1 VAWQRAAVA
10 LAISCIVL
18 LAVPSYLLGREL
30 FGDGTAWLASLM
42 VVTHPLCSAIVANAL
57 CEGTFLLLWMWGLW
71 AAVRFLREGR
81 FVWLPVTIGFG
92 VLAYLSRPEGM
103 LLPLAMIASLGILPL
118 HRSTRINWPRW
129 WRAVAFLSLGSL
141 AIAGPYMAL
150 KGSLGTKPG
159 IARVLGLAP
168 ASPPGAPERERPMT
182 ADQSP
187 IQTYRLATSRMVK
200 VVRDGVSIPLLP
212 LAVLGIVMTRR
223 GPARARIWLFLGVI
237 LFASAIA
244 LVRLH
249 ATGGYCSVLHG
260 LIPTMILT
268 LAAAHGLSWVMQRIS
283 LSGARL
289 GLPERQFVPGPAV
302 WLVVLGIL
310 IVPPRLAESSHVT
323 AGPFSVY
330 RDAGAWL
337 AQNARGE
344 GRILDLTDWSLY
356 FSQCDG
362 YRFAQANEAPA
373 DPRTRWVVIRKL
385 HLSGQWNYSK
395 VVRELVRD
403 RDPVAMVPDHPLPG
417 QLQVLIYDLFSAPS
431 PVAAAATLGPDQA
444 VRR

>member
-1 VAWQRAAVA
+1 
-10 LAISCIVL
+10 
-18 LAVPSYLLGREL
+18 
-30 FGDGTAWLASLM
+30 
-42 VVTHPLCSAIVANAL
+42 
-57 CEGTFLLLWMWGLW
+57 
-71 AAVRFLREGR
+71 
-81 FVWLPVTIGFG
+81 
-92 VLAYLSRPEGM
+92 
-103 LLPLAMIASLGILPL
+103 MIASLGILPL

-141 AIAGPYMAL
+141 ALAGPYMAL

-168 ASPPGAPERERPMT
+168 VSPPDAPERERPLT

-187 IQTYRLATSRMVK
+187 LQTYLLATSRMLR

-212 LAVLGIVMTRR
+212 LAVLGIVMMRR
-223 GPARARIWLFLGVI
+223 GPARARIWLFFGVI

-249 ATGGYCSVLHG
+249 ATAGYCSVLHG

-283 LSGARL
+283 FSGARL
-289 GLPERQFVPGPAV
+289 GLPERRFVLGPAV
-302 WLVVLGIL
+302 WLVVLGLL
-310 IVPPRLAESSHVT
+310 IVPPRLAESSHV
-323 AGPFSVY
+323 AVGPFSVY
-330 RDAGAWL
+330 RYAGAWL

-356 FSQCDG
+356 FSQREG
-362 YRFAQANEAPA
+362 YRFAQVYEAPA
-373 DPRTRWVVIRKL
+373 DPRTRWVVIRKP
-385 HLSGQWNYSK
+385 HLSGHWNYSR

-417 QLQVLIYDLFSAPS
+417 QLQLLIYDLQSAPS
-431 PVAAAATLGPDQA
+431 SVAAAAHSGPDQK